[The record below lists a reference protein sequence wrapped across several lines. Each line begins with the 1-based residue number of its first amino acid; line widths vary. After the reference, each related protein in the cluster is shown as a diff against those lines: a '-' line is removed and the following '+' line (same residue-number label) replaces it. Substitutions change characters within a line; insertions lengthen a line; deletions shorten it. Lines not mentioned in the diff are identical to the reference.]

1 LWREALSYFG
11 EFRKSGHNLLGAA
24 LGIGFGSALN
34 HYMMNLFG
42 PPLIAEFGWER
53 SQFALIGIMPL
64 ATMLV
69 LPFQGRFTD
78 RFGPRIAAGIGVV
91 VLPLTFL
98 AYSMMSGNIMQFFAI
113 AFVQA
118 LFAMLVGTL
127 TYTRVVVEKFDS
139 ARGMAL
145 SLSMIGAP
153 AIGGV
158 MATIVG
164 ATIDTEGWREGYQL
178 LAMLSAIGG
187 FVAIVLIGKS
197 HITRGAP
204 APVQAGET
212 PAEQSGTFRQDLA
225 KIMRQPAFMLMMVG
239 MFLCNFPQ
247 VLAGSQIKLVVM
259 ESGAPSQLATYIVSL
274 YATGVVIGRLASG
287 AALDKISAHYVAIFA
302 LGLPAVG
309 FVALASPFDAPW
321 VLGGAI
327 LLVGLAQGAE
337 GDIGAYL
344 TSRNFDLQQYSFVFA
359 FVSSAMFIASAT
371 GSVVLSLTLDWTG
384 SFNTFLMLCAGL
396 TLLGALAFFLT
407 GWTKPIHPEAHEPA
421 ITDKGPIPTLVGD
434 EI

>member
-1 LWREALSYFG
+1 MWRETLSYFG

-34 HYMMNLFG
+34 HYMTNLFA
-42 PPLIAEFGWER
+42 PSLLNEFGWEK
-53 SQFALIGIMPL
+53 SQFALIGVMPL

-78 RFGPRIAAGIGVV
+78 FFGPRIAAGIGVV
-91 VLPLTFL
+91 VLPLTFI
-98 AYSMMSGNIMQFFAI
+98 AFSMMTGHIAQFFAI

-118 LFAMLVGTL
+118 LVGMLVGTL

-153 AIGGV
+153 AIGGALV
-158 MATIVG
+158 PLVG
-164 ATIDTEGWREGYQL
+164 ATIDAEGWREGYRL
-178 LAMLSAIGG
+178 LALLSGVGG
-187 FVAIVLIGKS
+187 LVAIVLIGKS
-197 HITRGAP
+197 KTTRSARLDP
-204 APVQAGET
+204 QAGEAR
-212 PAEQSGTFRQDLA
+212 PASQDTLA
-225 KIMRQPAFMLMMVG
+225 QDFVRIARQPAFLLMVAG
-239 MFLCNFPQ
+239 MFFCNFPQ
-247 VLAGSQIKLVVM
+247 VLVGSQIKLVVM
-259 ESGAPSQLATYIVSL
+259 ESGAPSQLATWIVSL
-274 YATGVVIGRLASG
+274 YATGVIIGRLASG
-287 AALDKISAHYVAIFA
+287 VALDKVSPHYVAIFA

-309 FVALASPFDAPW
+309 FVALASPYDAAW
-321 VLGGAI
+321 ILGGAI

-359 FVSSAMFIASAT
+359 FVSSAMFVASAA
-371 GSVVLSLTLDWTG
+371 GSVVLSVTLDLTG
-384 SFNTFLMLCAGL
+384 SFNTFLLLSAGF
-396 TLLGALAFFLT
+396 TLLGAIAFFLT
-407 GWTKPIHPEAHEPA
+407 GWIRPRHPETHEPA
-421 ITDKGPIPTLVGD
+421 IAHKGPIPELVGD